1 LSSGK
6 PIATVDASGVTL
18 RNGKTFLWGN
28 IENLHIESVKVNFVK
43 IRSDL
48 VIQLTKGKRRFLMSL
63 SLKDLLKEAHK

>member
-1 LSSGK
+1 MLLSSGK
-6 PIATVDASGVTL
+6 SIATVDASGVTL

-28 IENLHIESVKVNFVK
+28 IVK